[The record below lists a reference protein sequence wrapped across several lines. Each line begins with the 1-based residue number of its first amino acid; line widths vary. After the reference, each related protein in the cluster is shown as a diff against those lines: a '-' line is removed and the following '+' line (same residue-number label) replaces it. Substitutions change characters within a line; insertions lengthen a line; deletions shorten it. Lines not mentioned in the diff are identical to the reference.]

1 MSDAS
6 ADSTHRARVAYDAF
20 RNGFP
25 GETWPMP
32 EWEKAPMWVR
42 DVVLVAYLQGT
53 LDAPKRS

>member
-1 MSDAS
+1 MSND
-6 ADSTHRARVAYDAF
+6 DSTKRARTAYDAF

-32 EWEKAPMWVR
+32 EWEKAPFWVR

>member
-1 MSDAS
+1 MSND
-6 ADSTHRARVAYDAF
+6 DSTRRARTAYDAF

-32 EWEKAPMWVR
+32 EWEKAPFWVR